1 MRTGAPP
8 ANCAAPDTG
17 TLLCEIALPAD
28 WMAASAAGVKAKSG
42 TWQGIGVAAGKLTPD
57 AHALMEME
65 GLKWTSALVDTMK
78 QISATFFPA
87 LFLVVSSSAHRKASS
102 CQFVSAGIFTR

>member
-1 MRTGAPP
+1 MTSARWNSAEEPVRTGAPP

-42 TWQGIGVAAGKLTPD
+42 TWQDSGVAAGNIGHFRVKD
-57 AHALMEME
+57 
-65 GLKWTSALVDTMK
+65 
-78 QISATFFPA
+78 
-87 LFLVVSSSAHRKASS
+87 
-102 CQFVSAGIFTR
+102 SAGAITHRPRAAAT

>member
-1 MRTGAPP
+1 MTSARWNSAEEPVRTGAPP

-42 TWQGIGVAAGKLTPD
+42 TWQGSDFCYIFSGPFLGRAIIRPPQSDFLSIRIGWHL
-57 AHALMEME
+57 H
-65 GLKWTSALVDTMK
+65 
-78 QISATFFPA
+78 QI
-87 LFLVVSSSAHRKASS
+87 
-102 CQFVSAGIFTR
+102 AGI